1 MRIVLL
7 GPPGS
12 GKGTQAARLKETW
25 NIPHISTGD
34 LLRAAV
40 RDETD
45 LGLKAKAAM
54 DAGELVSDD
63 LMLGL
68 IEQRLQHHDVT
79 PGFLLDGYP
88 RNLAQAQSLDQLLER
103 LGQPIEC
110 AVLLEVDSEQLV
122 QRLANR
128 AAEEDRSD
136 DSEAVV
142 RNRLKVYEEQTAPVA
157 DYYNEQGQ
165 LVRVLGEGDVEAIT
179 ERILGAVKAARA
191 S

>member
-40 RDETD
+40 RDETE
-45 LGLKAKAAM
+45 LGVKAKAAM
-54 DAGELVSDD
+54 DAGDLVSDD

-68 IEQRLQHHDVT
+68 IEQRLQHHDVA

-103 LGQPIEC
+103 LEQPIEC

-128 AAEEDRSD
+128 AAEQDRSD
-136 DSEAVV
+136 DSEQVV
-142 RNRLKVYEEQTAPVA
+142 RNRLKVYQEQTAPVA
-157 DYYNEQGQ
+157 DYYARQGK
-165 LVRVLGEGDVEAIT
+165 LARVLGEGDVEAIT
-179 ERILGAVKAARA
+179 DRIQGAVEAARA

>member
-12 GKGTQAARLKETW
+12 GKGTQAARLKESW

-40 RDETD
+40 RDETE
-45 LGLKAKAAM
+45 LGRKAKAAM

-68 IEQRLQHHDVT
+68 IEQRLQHHDVA

-88 RNLAQAQSLDQLLER
+88 RNLAQAESLDQLLQR
-103 LGQPIEC
+103 LQQPIEC
-110 AVLLEVDSEQLV
+110 AVLLEVDAEQLV

-128 AAEEDRSD
+128 AAEQDRSD
-136 DSEAVV
+136 DSEQVV
-142 RNRLKVYEEQTAPVA
+142 RNRLKVYQEQTAPVA
-157 DYYNEQGQ
+157 DYYARQGK
-165 LVRVLGEGDVEAIT
+165 LARVLGEGDVEAIT
-179 ERILGAVKAARA
+179 DRIQGAVEAARA

>member
-12 GKGTQAARLKETW
+12 GKGTQAARLRETW
-25 NIPHISTGD
+25 TLPPLSTGD

-40 RDETD
+40 RDKTE

-68 IEQRLQHHDVT
+68 IEQRLQHHDVA

-88 RNLAQAQSLDQLLER
+88 RNLAQAESLDQLLER
-103 LGQPIEC
+103 LQQPIEC
-110 AVLLEVDSEQLV
+110 AVLLEVDSEQIV

-128 AAEEDRSD
+128 AEEEGRSD
-136 DSEAVV
+136 DSEEVV
-142 RNRLKVYEEQTAPVA
+142 RKRLEVYEEQTAPVA
-157 DYYNEQGQ
+157 NYYAGQGK

-179 ERILGAVKAARA
+179 KRILGAVEAARA